1 MKLKCNKFFIDLY
14 IKCIQISFDLGLWCD
29 TILALKVAI
38 VFNNDSIDHS
48 CREIPR
54 ATEKNKK
61 TKQNKTYWKY

>member
-14 IKCIQISFDLGLWCD
+14 IKYIQISFDLGLWCD

-38 VFNNDSIDHS
+38 VFNDSIDHS
-48 CREIPR
+48 SREIPR